1 MSTELADSIV
11 LAAHKMEQTE
21 VEVISVIRYDKRSGL
36 SGSHVVEC
44 SEEEEKRFFYFVQA
58 YNYLAMEGY
67 RKVSPDESMD
77 FKKSLDDAGGRR
89 RVVMVMSK
97 KVNKEQNSTWK
108 ELVQG

>member
-36 SGSHVVEC
+36 TGSHVIEC

-67 RKVSPDESMD
+67 RRVSADENTD
-77 FKKSLDDAGGRR
+77 FKKSIMDADELYP
-89 RVVMVMSK
+89 VIMVMRK
-97 KVNKEQNSTWK
+97 KLNKEQMSTWR
-108 ELVQG
+108 ELV